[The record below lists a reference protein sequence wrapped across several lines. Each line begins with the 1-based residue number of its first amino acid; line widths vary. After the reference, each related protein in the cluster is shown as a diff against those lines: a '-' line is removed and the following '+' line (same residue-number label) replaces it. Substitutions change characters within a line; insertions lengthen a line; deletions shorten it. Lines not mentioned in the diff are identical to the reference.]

1 MTALGQ
7 TVAPLRYPRRRQC
20 TAHTDAPAAALPL
33 QAYLLTN
40 PAAARTAVWQNPIQ
54 HSAARGRATPFAQAA
69 LVPPFS
75 PVAASQEQFVVRHTA
90 RDGTGEV
97 VLIVT

>member
-33 QAYLLTN
+33 QAYL
-40 PAAARTAVWQNPIQ
+40 WQNPVQ